1 MSGASESPSDR
12 GREACRAQVAVR
24 VHYRFDPQGAFDV
37 AEAVDLSASGVL
49 VRCDGDGRV
58 GSMVH
63 VRLALPDGNGT
74 VEGFGRVARSGTCQD
89 GGPAMAIQFL
99 SLDAQAIDLL
109 ERLVEGRLQATE
121 VGS

>member
-1 MSGASESPSDR
+1 MSGGGESPSDR

-24 VHYRFDPQGAFDV
+24 VHYRFHPQETFAV

-74 VEGFGRVARSGTCQD
+74 VEGFGRVARSGTCKD

-109 ERLVEGRLQATE
+109 ERLVEDRLQSTE